1 MQAYIQYCQ
10 ISEIV
15 LSDSA
20 APSCIIIPTADT
32 GAGCSSDSV
41 GIVGGVLGG
50 TGGSTAGIW
59 CSYHCSDCCTDA
71 SESSWQS
78 LHRPTCVCWV
88 SHNEGTRK
96 FGGPA

>member
-1 MQAYIQYCQ
+1 MNAVSNNRASLQYCQ

-50 TGGSTAGIW
+50 LVA
-59 CSYHCSDCCTDA
+59 
-71 SESSWQS
+71 
-78 LHRPTCVCWV
+78 LLLV
-88 SHNEGTRK
+88 
-96 FGGPA
+96 